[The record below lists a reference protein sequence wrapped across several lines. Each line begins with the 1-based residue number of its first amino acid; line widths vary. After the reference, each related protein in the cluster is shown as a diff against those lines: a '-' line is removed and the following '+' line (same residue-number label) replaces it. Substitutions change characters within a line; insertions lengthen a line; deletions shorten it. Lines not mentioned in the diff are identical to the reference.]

1 MCYLGNGVYGSE
13 LLEERSVQECV
24 AKGTGVKEQTQKEQS
39 PPTPTQEGQE
49 SASISKQNLKV

>member
-1 MCYLGNGVYGSE
+1 MYGSE

-24 AKGTGVKEQTQKEQS
+24 AKGTGVKEQTQKVQS